1 MADYRILQ
9 SVDDALPLL
18 AAGSGRVLIFK
29 HSLTCPISSRAL
41 QEYKTYLAEHAGD
54 SDVEHVLIEIQNTR
68 EISNRVADETQVRHE
83 SPQALLLEAGD
94 VVWHASHGAI
104 TTQSLDTAIG

>member
-9 SVDDALPLL
+9 SVDDVLPLL
-18 AAGSGRVLIFK
+18 MADSGRVLVFK

-41 QEYKTYLAEHAGD
+41 REYESYLTEHAAN

-68 EISNRVADETQVRHE
+68 EISNEVANRTSVRHE
-83 SPQALLLEAGD
+83 SPQALLIDAGI

-104 TTQSLDTAIG
+104 TAQSLGAAID